1 MADTKV
7 SDLNSITVADNNDV
21 LYIVDTSSSASKKI
35 TYGNLA
41 GNSITNL
48 NSRVNE
54 ISGNLENVSTFT
66 GNISTFALRT
76 DTNILSSN
84 VLELSG
90 DVINLNTDTTE
101 IIDVRLP
108 VIEGLLQTGISN
120 SFVIGTSTFT
130 FLSGVLQSV
139 TT

>member
-7 SDLNSITVADNNDV
+7 SDLNSITVAGNNDI

>member
-108 VIEGLLQTGISN
+108 VIEGLLQTGTSN

-139 TT
+139 T

>member
-7 SDLNSITVADNNDV
+7 SDLNSITVAGNNDI
-21 LYIVDTSSSASKKI
+21 LYIVNPIAGTSNKI
-35 TYGNLA
+35 TFSNLV
-41 GNSITNL
+41 GDNITDL
-48 NSRVNE
+48 DSRVLE
-54 ISGNLENVSTFT
+54 ISGTLENVSTFT
-66 GNISTFALRT
+66 GEVSSLALQT

-84 VLELSG
+84 VAELSG
-90 DVINLNTDTTE
+90 DVKNLNSDNSE
-101 IIDVRLP
+101 VIDQRLP

-139 TT
+139 T